1 MKYDVIVIGA
11 GIVGLASA
19 LKILEKNP
27 HLKLLIL
34 EKESIISK
42 HQSGNNSGV
51 IHSGIYYKSGSLKAI
66 NCINGYSML
75 LNFCR
80 ENDIKFDICG
90 KVIAAVSEDQVPEML
105 KLYERGLQN
114 GLAGLRVMNQEELR
128 EIEPNLTAVKGI
140 FVPQTGIIN
149 YVEVSEK
156 YLQLIKQNG
165 GEIFFDRNVVDIKEK
180 ADDCEVITRGSS
192 FQGKYVLTCGG
203 LYSDYLAKMTNPE
216 IDIRIIPFRG
226 EYYKI
231 KEEKKHLVK
240 NLIYPVPDSKF
251 PFLGVH
257 FTRMLDG
264 KVEAGPNAVLAF
276 KREGYR
282 KSDISL
288 KELYQTLSWS
298 GFRVVMKKYWRTGLA
313 EFYRSYN
320 KKAFVSELQKMIPE
334 IHESDLEKG
343 GAGVRAQA
351 CSKTGRLLDDFYFVE
366 NRRVIHVCNAPS
378 PAATSSLSIGEY
390 VADKTLAKMK

>member
-90 KVIAAVSEDQVPEML
+90 KVIAAVSEDQVPDML

-180 ADDCEVITRGSS
+180 ADDCEVITRESS

-240 NLIYPVPDSKF
+240 NLIYPVPDPKF

-351 CSKTGRLLDDFYFVE
+351 CSKTGGLLDDFYFVE